1 MKKITFN
8 NLKNLPNTNLGLT
21 QEQVLNQRAQ
31 FGSNNIIEFS
41 GNAFVEIFLDTIKD
55 PMIWFLIGV
64 GIVFALMNQLQEG
77 ITLFI
82 AIIPLILMD
91 AFLHWRTKSTT
102 EGLKSNL
109 TSEVKVLRDGKETKI
124 NSVELVPGDLV
135 ILVTEIF
142 IPADGII
149 ISENELQ
156 IDESVLTGEAL
167 PIKKK
172 PAEFDYFS
180 KISGEE
186 IPVDDSHL
194 VYAGTRVLSGHG
206 KMRVLFT
213 GTKTAYGEIV
223 QSISQSPH
231 ERTPLQK
238 SIANLVKGLIW
249 AAGVFC
255 IILAGVRIY
264 QGHTWID
271 ALLSAA
277 TLAVAAIP
285 EEFPVVFTFFLSVG
299 IYRLAK
305 HRALVRR
312 AVSVENIGRITFI
325 CTDKTGTITVGKLN
339 LTHLDASQTEE
350 ELLNAAFAASNPEG
364 SDPVDLAIKN
374 LALEKK
380 SSQFETIKRFAFTE
394 DRKKETC
401 IVKNENGLMA
411 FVKGPPEKIF
421 NLSSLTPIER
431 KNWEEK
437 VNYWATEGHKVLAV
451 AGKVVNDDQ
460 AEPQENFNFLGL
472 LAFED
477 PARPEV
483 KDAISYCQKNKI
495 KVLMITGDHPKTAA
509 AIAHD
514 IGMTNANVVTV
525 DDETKLDDAEYLRS
539 IDVMAR
545 CTPLQ
550 KFKIVT
556 TLKKAGEIVA
566 VTGDGVND
574 APALKAADIGMAM
587 GERGTRSAKEVSSI
601 ILADDNFK
609 TIAEAIKE
617 GKQLFINLRSS
628 FEYLLL
634 IHIPFILTAAF
645 IPLFGYPLLYLPVH
659 IVWLELIIHP
669 TAILAFQSSA
679 QDHQQIP
686 KSGIFDQS
694 KVIKI
699 LILGILLTA
708 LMSWSFVNGL
718 QENQDIL
725 HARAKVMGILILWS
739 AGIALKVTRLKN
751 KTAIIISALTIIC
764 SILFIQ
770 LASLNE
776 IVQLASLHFIDWL
789 EIVGIVIGFLV
800 FV

>member
-1 MKKITFN
+1 MKKLTFK
-8 NLKNLPNTNLGLT
+8 NLKNLNKTNLGLT
-21 QEQVLNQRAQ
+21 KEQVLFQRTH
-31 FGSNNIIEFS
+31 FGSNDIIEVS
-41 GNAFVEIFLDTIKD
+41 GNPLVEIFLDTIKD

-64 GIVFALMNQLQEG
+64 GVVFAFTDQIQEG

-82 AIIPLILMD
+82 AIIPLVLMD
-91 AFLHWRTKSTT
+91 AFLHWRTKSST
-102 EGLKSNL
+102 EGLKGNL
-109 TSEVKVLRDGKETKI
+109 SSEVTVLRDGKEEKI
-124 NSVELVPGDLV
+124 NSQDLVPGDIVFLS
-135 ILVTEIF
+135 TEIF
-142 IPADGII
+142 VPADGII
-149 ISENELQ
+149 DEEKELQ
-156 IDESVLTGEAL
+156 IDESVLTGEAF
-167 PIKKK
+167 PINKS
-172 PAEFDYFS
+172 AINFDYFA
-180 KISGEE
+180 KISDEE
-186 IPVDDSHL
+186 VPVDESHL
-194 VYAGTRVLSGHG
+194 VFAGTRVLSGQG

-213 GTKTAYGEIV
+213 GINTSYGEIV

-238 SIANLVKGLIW
+238 SISQLVKGLIW

-255 IILAGVRIY
+255 VVLAAVRIC
-264 QGHTWID
+264 QGHNWID

-277 TLAVAAIP
+277 TLAIAAIP

-312 AVSVENIGRITFI
+312 AVSVENIGRTTFI

-339 LTHLDASQTEE
+339 LTHLDAHQSDE
-350 ELLNAAFAASNPEG
+350 ELLTAALAASNPEG
-364 SDPVDLAIKN
+364 TDPVDIAITSVAK
-374 LALEKK
+374 EKK
-380 SSQFETIKRFAFTE
+380 TPQFEIIRRFAFTE

-401 IVKNENGLMA
+401 IVRKENSLHA

-421 NLSSLTPIER
+421 NLSNLSQNER
-431 KNWEEK
+431 MIWEER
-437 VNYWATEGHKVLAV
+437 VNKWATEGHKVLAV
-451 AGKVVNDDQ
+451 AGQTVSDDLN
-460 AEPQENFNFLGL
+460 EPESDFNFLGL

-514 IGMTNANVVTV
+514 IGMMNAKVVVV
-525 DDETKLDDAEYLRS
+525 DDESKLQDAEFLRS
-539 IDVMAR
+539 VDVMAR
-545 CTPLQ
+545 CTPIQ

-617 GKQLFINLRSS
+617 GKQLFVNLRSS

-645 IPLFGYPLLYLPVH
+645 LPLMGYPLLYLPVH

-679 QDHQQIP
+679 QDHHILP
-686 KSGIFDQS
+686 KSGIFDRKQIIRIL
-694 KVIKI
+694 VIGFF
-699 LILGILLTA
+699 LTLL
-708 LMSWSFVNGL
+708 MGWSFLKGL
-718 QENQDIL
+718 NENSDIL

-739 AGIALKVTRLKN
+739 AGLALKITKVKN
-751 KTAIIISALTIIC
+751 RTALMIAFTTIIV

-770 LASLNE
+770 IDSLNNA
-776 IVQLASLHFIDWL
+776 VQLTSLHAMDWL
-789 EIVGIVIGFLV
+789 EMLAIVIGVLV
-800 FV
+800 FL